1 MGISVLVNSDDIAC
15 AQVDGSHRA
24 IMERAGVTLSSR
36 LALRVL
42 RSLVGYCFD
51 VPPSLSAGDCSD
63 RFLVWLGSP
72 STSELSPPKGPKSS
86 PAPSLSPWFESCSGV
101 WSSGFLPF
109 LVSGVVFLQV
119 SGVPVLDPFSDL
131 GLGLV
136 SGVDLAL
143 ESFGDMPRGDALFL
157 VGMGTGFCKDSAT
170 FLSADVTRLYVRGLF
185 SLFPVPPCCL

>member
-36 LALRVL
+36 LALRAS
-42 RSLVGYCFD
+42 RSLVGCCFNC
-51 VPPSLSAGDCSD
+51 PPSLSAGDCSD
-63 RFLVWLGSP
+63 RFLVWLGLP
-72 STSELSPPKGPKSS
+72 STSELSPPKRPESS

-109 LVSGVVFLQV
+109 LVSAVVFLQV
-119 SGVPVLDPFSDL
+119 SGVLVLDPFSDL

-143 ESFGDMPRGDALFL
+143 ESFGDMPRGD
-157 VGMGTGFCKDSAT
+157 VGFSININYWK
-170 FLSADVTRLYVRGLF
+170 FKRF
-185 SLFPVPPCCL
+185 SL